1 MRREKNEAAGG
12 LSSQKKFL
20 LLLVFALELISYL
33 HDNNFPQATRGGAYS
48 TNSLGDS
55 KKARRKEAPRLKSG
69 DSLFS
74 LCHWELFHFEH

>member
-1 MRREKNEAAGG
+1 MRLREACHGK
-12 LSSQKKFL
+12 KKFL

-55 KKARRKEAPRLKSG
+55 KKARRKGKKPHG
-69 DSLFS
+69 
-74 LCHWELFHFEH
+74 